1 MGHFRVSHLNGPTL
15 MCGIA
20 GYVDFQNAPDDAT
33 LRAMERALA
42 HRGPDEGNIHREG
55 PCGLVHRRLRI
66 IDLSPAAAQPMA
78 SEDGR
83 LWTVFNGEIYNYRAL
98 RDELLALGHQFRSR
112 SDTEVILHGYE
123 SWGLDLFRRLR
134 GMFAIALW
142 DSQKAEII
150 LARDRLGK
158 KPLFY
163 VRGPE
168 RLVFGSELPVFK
180 CVKSVPLRISQV
192 ALREYTEF
200 GYVQSPGSILQDVW
214 RLRAGHFAVWS
225 RSTWREEPFWQ
236 LRTVSPADRAESDP
250 TEAAAALESAF
261 RDSVACRLESDVPL
275 GCFLSGGID
284 SSLVAAFAQQA
295 LNGKLQTYTVGFR
308 DSAMNEAPFARA
320 VAAHLRT
327 QHHEIMIA
335 PETLR
340 AEFESIL
347 ALAPEPI
354 GDDSFVPTHLIARE
368 TRKHVTVALSGDGG
382 DELFAGY
389 DKYRQY
395 IAARRLQRWLPL
407 PWQTLAGL
415 PLGDRRQK
423 AAEALANDDPR
434 QLARW
439 LSSLWKRKELPAL
452 LSARE
457 TGEPRLSLF
466 ERRWDAW
473 RDFPEV
479 ERWMLT
485 DMETYLEGDILTKVD
500 RASMAVGLETRS
512 PFLDHLFIEQVLRWP
527 SHAETALGGKA
538 ILKRILANY
547 VPEELFHRPKGGFGL
562 PVEEWFREDLR
573 SLLMKYTNPE
583 RIRKRGLFRPEPI
596 EQAVQ
601 QHLSSRRNFARKLY
615 AIVAFEVWADR
626 FFGAGVPLA

>member
-1 MGHFRVSHLNGPTL
+1 

-20 GYVDFQNAPDDAT
+20 GYVDFRNAPEEAT
-33 LRAMERALA
+33 LRSMERALS
-42 HRGPDEGNIHREG
+42 HRGPDEGRIWKQG

-66 IDLSPAAAQPMA
+66 IDLSPAAAQPMT

-83 LWTVFNGEIYNYRAL
+83 LWTVFNGEIYNYRTL
-98 RDELLALGHQFRSR
+98 REELLTLGHQFKSR
-112 SDTEVILHGYE
+112 CDTEVILHGYE

-142 DSQKAEII
+142 DSQAAEMV
-150 LARDRLGK
+150 LARDRVGK

-163 VRGPE
+163 ATGPE
-168 RLVFGSELPVFK
+168 WLAFGSELPVFK
-180 CVKSVPLRISQV
+180 FVKNFPLRVSPA
-192 ALREYTEF
+192 ALREYAEF
-200 GYVQSPGSILQDVW
+200 GYVQSPGSILKDVR
-214 RLRAGHFAVWS
+214 RLRAGYFTVWN
-225 RSTWREEPFWQ
+225 RTGWREQAFWE
-236 LRTVSPADRAESDP
+236 LGTKSPADRPEGDPAQAAE
-250 TEAAAALESAF
+250 ALESAL
-261 RDSVACRLESDVPL
+261 RDSVVCRLESDVPL

-284 SSLVAAFAQQA
+284 SSLVAALAQRA
-295 LNGKLQTYTVGFR
+295 LNGKLKTYTVGFR
-308 DSAMNEAPFARA
+308 DSAMNEAPHARA
-320 VAAHLRT
+320 VATHLHT
-327 QHHEIMIA
+327 DHHEIMVA
-335 PETLR
+335 PETLQ

-354 GDDSFVPTHLIARE
+354 GDDSFVPTHLISRE

-389 DKYRQY
+389 DKYRQFGT
-395 IAARRLQRWLPL
+395 ARRLQRWLPL
-407 PWQTLAGL
+407 PWRTLASL

-439 LSSLWKRKELPAL
+439 LSSLWKRRELPEL
-452 LSARE
+452 LSTPVSA
-457 TGEPRLSLF
+457 EPNENLF
-466 ERRWDAW
+466 EQRWEAW

-485 DMETYLEGDILTKVD
+485 DVETYLEGDILTKVD
-500 RASMAVGLETRS
+500 RASMAIGLETRS

-527 SHAETALGGKA
+527 SHADTARGGKA
-538 ILKRILANY
+538 ILRRILANY

-562 PVEEWFREDLR
+562 PVEEWFRGDLR
-573 SLLMKYTNPE
+573 PLLLKYTNPA
-583 RIRKRGLFRPEPI
+583 RIRQRGLFCSEPI

-601 QHLSSRRNFARKLY
+601 QHLSGRRNFARKLY
-615 AIVAFEVWADR
+615 AIVAFEVWSDR
-626 FFGAGVPLA
+626 FFGEGVALA